1 MAFTIKIYEKDRYVF
16 TLLKKRLSSF
26 FPDAY
31 IIDPYFDPEDPD
43 DRFSNYTK
51 VIYDPSDINE
61 EDIPQHSLSL
71 IRLTD
76 DGGLIDCARLIPML
90 RPNDDLPTV
99 LGPVTGTLSAVIP
112 FVYSDVRDRFIS
124 DISSRLQGA
133 EINIRLDF
141 TSKLR
146 AGWRGPAG
154 CNMTSLLEACKSKR
168 FVPED
173 ILKYCNM
180 DDMGFLT
187 PGSTAGHDDV
197 YDLGIRRSGTLLDH
211 ASRLAHSRTGSSNV
225 LAVVEGFRTM
235 DLPELLCSCDMVY
248 ILLPSKSTGEIA
260 GAKDLIALLTKTL
273 GRERITVCYADNS
286 AELDKN
292 DSEEAGRRLV
302 V

>member
-1 MAFTIKIYEKDRYVF
+1 MAFTIKIYEKNNYVF

-31 IIDPYFDPEDPD
+31 IIDPYFDTEDPD

-61 EDIPQHSLSL
+61 EDIPQHSPSP

-76 DGGLIDCARLIPML
+76 DGGLIDCARLIPIL
-90 RPNDDLPTV
+90 RPNDETPTV

-112 FVYSDVRDRFIS
+112 FVYSDVRDRFIY
-124 DISSRLQGA
+124 DLSSRLKGA
-133 EINIRLDF
+133 EFNVRLDF

-146 AGWRGPAG
+146 SVWRGPAG
-154 CNMTSLLEACKSKR
+154 CNMTSLLNACRSRK
-168 FVPED
+168 FDPED

-180 DDMGFLT
+180 DEMGFLT
-187 PGSTAGHDDV
+187 PGSTAGYDDV
-197 YDLGIRRSGTLLDH
+197 YDLGIGRSSTLMDH
-211 ASRLAHSRTGSSNV
+211 ASRLAHSRTGSANV

-248 ILLPSKSTGEIA
+248 ILLPSKSNGEIA
-260 GAKDLIALLTKTL
+260 GAKDLIALLTKAL
-273 GRERITVCYADNS
+273 GRERIAVCYADDTS
-286 AELDKN
+286 DLYKSDI
-292 DSEEAGRRLV
+292 EEAPGRLV